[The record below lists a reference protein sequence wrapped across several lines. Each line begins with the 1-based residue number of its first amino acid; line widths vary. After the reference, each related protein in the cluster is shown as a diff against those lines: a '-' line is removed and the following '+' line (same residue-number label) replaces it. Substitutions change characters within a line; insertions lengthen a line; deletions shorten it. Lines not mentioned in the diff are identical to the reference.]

1 MRFFFLAISLVFA
14 SLTNALE
21 VEERAFFGNQTG
33 KSKLSIISTADIKYF
48 APMIKLFL
56 ERYPNYG
63 IDYSVVSSTGVMN
76 VMYSKKTSY
85 DLIISSAMD
94 LQVKLANDGFAKTYK
109 PNIDITIPSWSIWNN
124 MIFGFTQE
132 PAVIVISKT
141 AFKHDD
147 FPRTRQELI
156 NKLRENPDRFKRRM
170 GTYDLRRSGLGYL
183 FATQD
188 ARATETY
195 WRLTE
200 VMGQLETNLYC
211 CSSNMIEDVVSGEID
226 IAYNV
231 LGSYANNHP
240 LSDKY
245 VVIYPSDM
253 TTVMS
258 RSMILPTSSGNERSA
273 KLFIDHVLETVF
285 VSSTQRTMYNLNLST
300 YEENSLNRIKL
311 GPGLMVFLDQFK
323 KQKFLAE
330 WENAILQTEKR

>member
-14 SLTNALE
+14 NLTNAFE
-21 VEERAFFGNQTG
+21 VEERAFFGNQNG
-33 KSKLSIISTADIKYF
+33 KIKLSIISTADIKYF
-48 APMIKLFL
+48 APMIELFL
-56 ERYPNYG
+56 ERYPNHG
-63 IDYSVVSSTGVMN
+63 IDYSVVSSTDVMK
-76 VMYSKKTSY
+76 VMYSKQTSY

-94 LQVKLANDGFAKTYK
+94 LQVKLANDGFARTYK
-109 PNIDITIPSWSIWNN
+109 PKTDITVPSWSVWNN

-132 PAVIVISKT
+132 PAAIVISKT
-141 AFKHDD
+141 AFKDND
-147 FPRTRQELI
+147 FPKTRQELI
-156 NKLRENPDRFKRRM
+156 NKLRESPDRFKSRM

-211 CSSNMIEDVVSGEID
+211 CSSDMIDDVVSGKID

-240 LSDKY
+240 LSGKY
-245 VVIYPSDM
+245 VVIYPADM

-258 RSMILPTSSGNERSA
+258 RSMILPKSSNNVRSA
-273 KLFIDHVLETVF
+273 KLFIDHVLESVF
-285 VSSTQRTMYNLNLST
+285 ESTTRKSMYSLTLRT
-300 YEENSLNRIKL
+300 YEENSLNRIRL

-323 KQKFLAE
+323 KQKFLEE
-330 WENAILQTEKR
+330 WENAILQIEKQ

>member
-1 MRFFFLAISLVFA
+1 
-14 SLTNALE
+14 
-21 VEERAFFGNQTG
+21 
-33 KSKLSIISTADIKYF
+33 
-48 APMIKLFL
+48 
-56 ERYPNYG
+56 
-63 IDYSVVSSTGVMN
+63 
-76 VMYSKKTSY
+76 
-85 DLIISSAMD
+85 MD

-109 PNIDITIPSWSIWNN
+109 PNIDITIPSCSIWNN

-132 PAVIVISKT
+132 PAAIVISKT
-141 AFKHDD
+141 AFKHDH

-285 VSSTQRTMYNLNLST
+285 VSSTERTMYNLSLST
-300 YEENSLNRIKL
+300 YEENSLNRIRL

-323 KQKFLAE
+323 KQKFLVF
-330 WENAILQTEKR
+330 K